1 MEIEPSKEGDR
12 IYEAC
17 MVILGT
23 TIPNLMIEVAGIMIC
38 IFALITI
45 RFGMTQPGPVRRLLA
60 CAFGMMLVYNLCLLL
75 LEFTQIGILPSHR
88 ALVFLF
94 GMGTYIF
101 PEITAYL
108 VSLYVIRI
116 ISKTENEYR
125 YGFLSL
131 SGFIVFEFVILI
143 IIQSNG
149 SVVRVDHAGRY
160 SNGPASFLGYA
171 MVMIYMVLDVVLLQI
186 YGSAI
191 TRRQRNAIRTYLILP
206 ILSLFFR
213 RLCPGVYLVAM
224 ASCISMMIMLIFIV
238 SEQAAIL
245 RRQELDNEQL
255 KVDLMLGQIQPHFL
269 FNVLYVI
276 QEICLIDAE
285 TASGAISDF
294 SRYLRHNMDSIAI
307 NTPIP
312 FMEELE
318 HVRHYVSLQQLRF
331 GDALQMKYDLGPRD
345 FEMPTLT
352 LQPLVENAI
361 RYGVRK
367 SEEGMGTVIIRTIE
381 NEEQYR
387 IHVIDDGPGFVPDK
401 ELDDGKSHMG
411 IKNVRDRLHRVCGG
425 ELIIN
430 SKPGKGTDAMII
442 VPKRNQY
449 RG

>member
-1 MEIEPSKEGDR
+1 MEVEPSLKGDR
-12 IYEAC
+12 VYLAG
-17 MVILGT
+17 MVIQGT

-38 IFALITI
+38 IFALILI
-45 RFGMTQPGPVRRLLA
+45 RFSMSQPGPVRRLLA
-60 CAFGMMLVYNLCLLL
+60 CAFSMMLVYNLCLLL
-75 LEFTQIGILPSHR
+75 LEFTQIGLLPASR
-88 ALVFLF
+88 LLVFLF
-94 GMGTYIF
+94 GIGTYVF

-116 ISKTENEYR
+116 ISKTENEYQF
-125 YGFLSL
+125 GFLSL
-131 SGFIVFEFVILI
+131 SGFIVFELVIFM
-143 IIQSNG
+143 IIQSGG
-149 SVVRVDHAGRY
+149 SLVRVDLDGRY
-160 SNGPASFLGYA
+160 SNGPASFLGYT
-171 MVMIYMVLDVVLLQI
+171 MVMIYMVLDVVLLYI
-186 YGSAI
+186 YGSTI
-191 TRRQRNAIRTYLILP
+191 TRRQRNAIMTYLTLP
-206 ILSLFFR
+206 ILSIFFR
-213 RLCPGVYLVAM
+213 GLCPGIYLVALS
-224 ASCISMMIMLIFIV
+224 SCISMMIMLIFIV
-238 SEQAAIL
+238 SEQAANL
-245 RRQELDNEQL
+245 RKQELDNEQL
-255 KVDLMLGQIQPHFL
+255 KVDLMLSQIQPHFL

-285 TASGAISDF
+285 TASRAISDF
-294 SRYLRHNMDSIAI
+294 SRYLRHNMDSISI

-367 SEEGMGTVIIRTIE
+367 NEEGVGTVTIRTIE
-381 NEEQYR
+381 SDEQYR

-430 SKPGKGTDAMII
+430 SRPGKGTDAMII
-442 VPKRNQY
+442 VPKVSK
-449 RG
+449 GK